1 MFSELS
7 LHNSSADEEPE
18 DFPDTSKKDHLLHI
32 LTEKKK
38 KKRFESQKAA
48 QTLQCHSWLLLG
60 QYISVQFP
68 FLGHCMN

>member
-32 LTEKKK
+32 LTEKK